1 MFFAELKEFATISLG
16 NLGYIS
22 VMSTL
27 KVTYLVIKG
36 IPLFENNRGISLI
49 GYMFIL

>member
-1 MFFAELKEFATISLG
+1 MSLG

-27 KVTYLVIKG
+27 KVTYLVIKE
-36 IPLFENNRGISLI
+36 ILLFENNRGISLI
-49 GYMFIL
+49 VHMLIL